1 MHKRKGAL
9 ANSPALFSLKLCI
22 FFAFSCPFFA
32 FFCPFISFF
41 YPFPPFYLFPAL
53 LLSFYILIHLLFIL
67 FYPFST
73 FSPLIFHPISLY
85 ILQSFISFPYLLSL
99 ICSMYF
105 LLYFLILY
113 ILFVLRFYPCF
124 IYWLYNVLS
133 VYNFSCAF
141 QLLCSPY

>member
-9 ANSPALFSLKLCI
+9 ADSPALFSLKLCI
-22 FFAFSCPFFA
+22 FFAFSCPFL
-32 FFCPFISFF
+32 C
-41 YPFPPFYLFPAL
+41 LF
-53 LLSFYILIHLLFIL
+53 LSFYILFLSFSAFLSLPCPFVILLYPYPSSFCSLLSFFHLFASYIPPYFALYSPIIYF
-67 FYPFST
+67 FS
-73 FSPLIFHPISLY
+73 
-85 ILQSFISFPYLLSL
+85 LSL
-99 ICSMYF
+99 ICSLYF

>member
-1 MHKRKGAL
+1 MRWRTL
-9 ANSPALFSLKLCI
+9 RLCFLLNCVYFSPFPVLFLS
-22 FFAFSCPFFA
+22 FSCP

-41 YPFPPFYLFPAL
+41 YPFPSFYLFPAL
-53 LLSFYILIHLLFIL
+53 LLSFYILIHLLFVL

-99 ICSMYF
+99 ICSLYF